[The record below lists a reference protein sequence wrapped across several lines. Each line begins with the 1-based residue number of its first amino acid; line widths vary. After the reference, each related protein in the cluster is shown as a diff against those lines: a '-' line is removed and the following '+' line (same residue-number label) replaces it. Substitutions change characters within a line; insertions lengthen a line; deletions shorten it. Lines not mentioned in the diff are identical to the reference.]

1 MSVAIL
7 VIDAPP
13 TYNAIIDFVDEQLAW
28 GLFLGT
34 SAFLFYL
41 AVEPFVR
48 RRWPEILISWSR
60 LVMGDLRDPMIG
72 RDILIGAVF
81 GVVVFLTKFALAY
94 IQFRFDPRAFVLLI
108 TNTETDH
115 LMGTASALSDILDK
129 LRVGLIETF
138 GLLFLV
144 LVTTLIFRKRLL
156 GITATFLIFV
166 APVLLLVPEGFW
178 AVKAYWMLWDGL
190 VLFLL
195 VRFGVVS
202 LISFFLLDFFLFDTA
217 FTLDSSSFY
226 FPSTVLMSATVL
238 ALAGYAY
245 YVSLAGNKIFGDSLF
260 GE

>member
-1 MSVAIL
+1 
-7 VIDAPP
+7 
-13 TYNAIIDFVDEQLAW
+13 
-28 GLFLGT
+28 
-34 SAFLFYL
+34 
-41 AVEPFVR
+41 
-48 RRWPEILISWSR
+48 
-60 LVMGDLRDPMIG
+60 MGDFRDPMIG

-81 GVVVFLTKFALAY
+81 GVVVFLTKFALTY

-156 GITATFLIFV
+156 GVAATFLIFV

-178 AVKAYWMLWDGL
+178 AAKSYWILWDGL

-226 FPSTVLMSATVL
+226 FPSTVLMSATAL